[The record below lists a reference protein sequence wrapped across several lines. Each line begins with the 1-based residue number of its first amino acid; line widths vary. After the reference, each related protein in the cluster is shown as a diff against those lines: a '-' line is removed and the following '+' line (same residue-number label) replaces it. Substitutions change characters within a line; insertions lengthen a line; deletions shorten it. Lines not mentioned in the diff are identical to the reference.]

1 MAQAKS
7 SLQCEQWIGDTVK
20 KNYKTRCIIH
30 QQNIVSSFFWPPSHM
45 DIVPSD
51 WSAQIRSIIYKIEN
65 SITVR
70 TVS

>member
-20 KNYKTRCIIH
+20 KNYKTRLFINKILCH
-30 QQNIVSSFFWPPSHM
+30 PFFWPPSHM

-51 WSAQIRSIIYKIEN
+51 WSAQIDPLFTK
-65 SITVR
+65 
-70 TVS
+70 